1 MQQDNHDFFDTL
13 PADFV
18 PSIDDI
24 KLVNKFI
31 DALKNATL
39 ENDIE
44 PLENDILEQLRSPLQ
59 EEVTITNPDHR
70 LSIDIFLSITTA
82 AEQTYTSV
90 QEAILRRHPES
101 DILSFYKLS
110 GVSPIY
116 RDMCA
121 NSCLGFTRPFTKLEV
136 CPYCGEKRY
145 EDVNVN
151 DSSRRNR
158 KDGKPRK
165 QFCTIPIGPQLQA
178 LWRSPRGAQ
187 SMSYRRK
194 CTERVLRELQE
205 NEDFFDGRDVGE
217 NDIFLLYCYKTSNC
231 WIYIQIILDRS
242 PDVRYK
248 KHAVLPGGFIP
259 DSFVFPGL
267 EGEIFVAYPHLA
279 LVTADGPAMAML
291 SGFVGHQGRVHCRFY
306 CPLIGRHKPGASQY
320 YPVRLKPDNYSVSG
334 CDHGDSFTSLEAS
347 TRYQANL
354 AQKNRLAT
362 GIKQYTTGIPGLFAG
377 DIMHLFTLNAPDLFI
392 PLWRGKFECD
402 KTDDLLSGDLWIE
415 HGKCVAACTS
425 YIPRSFDRP
434 PRNPAEKI
442 NSGYKAWEF
451 LLYFYGLGPCLFFGL
466 LPDKYWENYCV
477 YVHAVQIL
485 LQESCL
491 PSEVLEAHK
500 LLLKFSDDFEAF
512 YVQCKTNRLHF
523 IRPSIHSPSHIPFET
538 IRAGPGAIYSQWTM
552 ERTIGNL
559 GEEIKQHSNPYANI
573 SQRGVRRCQVNA
585 LIAIIPDLVP
595 DSDAPPQGSRQLES
609 GYMMLT
615 ATDTAARMVTD
626 IEARAL
632 RMFCFEL
639 GDPKPNTWVPKV
651 VRWARVKLPNG
662 QIARSRW
669 KEDTIA
675 LSDIRTSR
683 NVKIVLDNKEYIVE
697 VHFYIL
703 LKIGETVHPVAIG
716 SFYGPPHEELLRRSH
731 NTYYTVQHKR
741 DEDVRAFPITSI
753 DSTVMMAPDPQYI
766 SLFKDREP
774 DGTHLNRWFKMQK
787 PGLKVSA
794 S

>member
-1 MQQDNHDFFDTL
+1 M
-13 PADFV
+13 
-18 PSIDDI
+18 
-24 KLVNKFI
+24 
-31 DALKNATL
+31 
-39 ENDIE
+39 
-44 PLENDILEQLRSPLQ
+44 
-59 EEVTITNPDHR
+59 
-70 LSIDIFLSITTA
+70 
-82 AEQTYTSV
+82 
-90 QEAILRRHPES
+90 
-101 DILSFYKLS
+101 
-110 GVSPIY
+110 
-116 RDMCA
+116 
-121 NSCLGFTRPFTKLEV
+121 
-136 CPYCGEKRY
+136 
-145 EDVNVN
+145 
-151 DSSRRNR
+151 
-158 KDGKPRK
+158 
-165 QFCTIPIGPQLQA
+165 
-178 LWRSPRGAQ
+178 
-187 SMSYRRK
+187 
-194 CTERVLRELQE
+194 
-205 NEDFFDGRDVGE
+205 
-217 NDIFLLYCYKTSNC
+217 
-231 WIYIQIILDRS
+231 DRS

-259 DSFVFPGL
+259 GPGKPKNSDSFVFPGL
-267 EGEIFVAYPHLA
+267 YHLGALQREGLRIWNAETGEIFVAYPHLA

-334 CDHGDSFTSLEAS
+334 CDHGDVDLDALLKSFTSLEAS

-354 AQKNRLAT
+354 AQVVLSSGRSQYEKNRLAT
-362 GIKQYTTGIPGLFAG
+362 GIVKPSIFSGLQKQYTTAIPGLFAG

-402 KTDDLLSGDLWIE
+402 KTDDRVLWDWAVLNGDLWIE
-415 HGKCVAACTS
+415 HGKCVAACTP
-425 YIPRSFDRP
+425 YIPGSFDRP

-512 YVQCKTNRLHF
+512 YVQRKTNRLHF

-683 NVKIVLDNKEYIVE
+683 NVKVCHCRLHSMK
-697 VHFYIL
+697 
-703 LKIGETVHPVAIG
+703 
-716 SFYGPPHEELLRRSH
+716 
-731 NTYYTVQHKR
+731 
-741 DEDVRAFPITSI
+741 
-753 DSTVMMAPDPQYI
+753 
-766 SLFKDREP
+766 
-774 DGTHLNRWFKMQK
+774 
-787 PGLKVSA
+787 
-794 S
+794 